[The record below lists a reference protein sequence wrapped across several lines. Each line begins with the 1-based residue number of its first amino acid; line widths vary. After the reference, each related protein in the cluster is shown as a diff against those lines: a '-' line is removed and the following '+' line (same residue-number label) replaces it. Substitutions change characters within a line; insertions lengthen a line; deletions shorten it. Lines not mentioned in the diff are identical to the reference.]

1 MMSTDETLHG
11 GYHEQPSIIIGVAN
25 H

>member
-1 MMSTDETLHG
+1 MSTDETLHG